1 MQRRE
6 AISTLAGLGAA
17 SLLPA
22 SSADPV
28 PSDSRGNRRS
38 AEAQEQAIVVEGL
51 IAGGLRLPHLRAQ
64 QAGGVHCGMA
74 SCPGEM
80 NGWSRELKFL
90 DTYNKEVVLAMSV
103 ADIRKARADG
113 RIAHVYGWQ
122 SADALGA
129 AFNGTMGGVDT
140 PLRAFYEMGLRSVG
154 IAYNVANVFGGGCLE
169 PTTPLSRAGK
179 RLVEEMHK
187 MRIVLDVGGHTGEQT
202 SLDAIAITSG
212 LPVVCSHTN
221 VAAIADNPRCISD
234 RLIDAIAGTG
244 GVIGLT
250 AVNDFHV
257 RSRRD
262 ADVKSSPR
270 VGVDKYIEQFDYIR
284 KRVGVD
290 HIGLG
295 PDFVDGMP
303 LVYEAVNREVITRE
317 MIGDGTWYYVKGFES
332 AAELPNVTAAFKA
345 RGWSQPDID
354 KVMGGNWLR
363 VWSRVWGG

>member
-1 MQRRE
+1 MQRRD
-6 AISTLAGLGAA
+6 AISTMAGIGAA
-17 SLLPA
+17 TFLPA
-22 SSADPV
+22 PSADP
-28 PSDSRGNRRS
+28 PIRRS
-38 AEAQEQAIVVEGL
+38 TDPQDQPIVVEGL

-64 QAGGVHCGMA
+64 QAGGVHCGLA

-90 DTYNKEVVLAMSV
+90 DAYRNEVVLARSV
-103 ADIRKARADG
+103 ADIRKARAEG

-129 AFNGTMGGVDT
+129 AFNGTMGGVET

-154 IAYNVANVFGGGCLE
+154 IAYNVANVFGAGCLE
-169 PTTPLSRAGK
+169 PATPLSRAGR
-179 RLVEEMHK
+179 RLVEEIHK
-187 MRIVLDVGGHTGEQT
+187 LRIVLDVGGHTGERT
-202 SLDAIAITSG
+202 SLDAIAITQG
-212 LPVVCSHTN
+212 IPVVCSHTN

-262 ADVKSSPR
+262 ADVKTSPR
-270 VGVDKYIEQFDYIR
+270 VGVDKYIEQFEYIR
-284 KRVGVD
+284 TRVGVD
-290 HIGLG
+290 HVGLG

-303 LVYEAVNREVITRE
+303 LNYDAVNREVITRE
-317 MIGDGTWYYVKGFES
+317 MIGDGTWRYVQGFES
-332 AAELPNVTAAFKA
+332 PAELPNVVAAFKA
-345 RGWSQPDID
+345 RDWSQPDID

-363 VWSRVWGG
+363 VWSRVWGS